1 MSNSYSVNYSNP
13 AKNLPS
19 DITVNDGQLNQ
30 NSSSLTFI
38 GRNYNGS
45 YSSIIS
51 ENLLHLLENFA
62 NYQPPS
68 NPIQGQLWLDTS
80 NPEKH
85 VLRISEGGI
94 NWSPINGIWQQSDDP
109 KGKASIGDIWVNTA
123 GQQLNIWNGTN
134 WTLVG
139 PTLNAGTLTGSHA
152 EEVVDTLNVSHR
164 IIKNYV
170 DGNVIEI
177 IASENFR
184 PNPAILGF
192 HDIKAGI
199 NLYSENISQD
209 PTTIVIP
216 KINGVA
222 NSAANLDITI
232 PYAQTISA
240 NSILRNDIAQ
250 NTNGALT
257 IAVDGK
263 EALLVGSTTPFTI
276 SKIQNGRVVRLN
288 HEYAGQ
294 GQINFDFGNVDA
306 PSTTL
311 MTLVN
316 RQGVGIS
323 LPNNTTP
330 TSTLDVYGNLTV
342 RNNSGT
348 SLSTLNRVNVTSTL
362 TNDTS
367 VNNQALNIVG
377 GVGVSKN
384 IVVGG
389 TSYFKDTIT
398 IGSADSLQYSSAI
411 LPFPGTLL
419 DIGNS
424 TNNQWNTVYARYF
437 GSPSAPGVFTG
448 NLIGTASSLTI
459 VTKFNITGDIASDI
473 INFNGSNDVTLTARL
488 TTDAFTR
495 YDTPPATT
503 NAVLAND
510 IVLSY
515 RAGAVTP
522 YKQTKAEFLAEV
534 NYLPITSSNL
544 KPGSLVPT
552 GTIIPYA
559 GQVTPTGWLDCD
571 GASYSSAGEYIAL
584 ANALASQFRYSVN
597 NFAVPNISPLVSNS
611 STYVAATTVR
621 YIIKT

>member
-30 NSSSLTFI
+30 NSTSLTFI

-45 YSSIIS
+45 YSSIVS

-85 VLRISEGGI
+85 ILRISEGGVS
-94 NWSPINGIWQQSDDP
+94 WSPINGIWQQSDDP
-109 KGKASIGDIWVNTA
+109 KNKASIGDIWVNTA

-209 PTTIVIP
+209 PTVVVIP

-240 NSILRNDIAQ
+240 NSILRNDVAQ
-250 NTNGALT
+250 TTNGSLT
-257 IAVDGK
+257 IGIDGK
-263 EALLVGSTTPFTI
+263 EALLIGSTTPFTI
-276 SKIQNGRVVRLN
+276 SKLQNGRVVRLN
-288 HEYAGQ
+288 NEYTGQ
-294 GQINFDFGNVDA
+294 GQINFDFGNLDA
-306 PSTTL
+306 PPSTL

-316 RQGVGIS
+316 QQGVGIN
-323 LPNNTTP
+323 LPTNTSP

-342 RNNSGT
+342 RNAAGT
-348 SLSTLNRVNVTSTL
+348 SLSTLNQVSITSTL
-362 TNDTS
+362 TDALVVAGS
-367 VNNQALNIVG
+367 VD
-377 GVGVSKN
+377 VSKN

-389 TSYFKDTIT
+389 TSYFKDAIT
-398 IGSADSLQYSSAI
+398 IGTANSLQYSPAI

-419 DIGNS
+419 DIGS
-424 TNNQWNTVYARYF
+424 MGQQWNTVYASYF
-437 GSPSAPGVFTG
+437 GSPTSPGVFVG
-448 NLIGTASSLTI
+448 SLIGTASSLTT

-495 YDTPPATT
+495 YDTSPVTT
-503 NAVLAND
+503 NAILSND
-510 IVLSY
+510 TVLSY

-544 KPGSLVPT
+544 RPGSLVPT

-559 GQVTPTGWLDCD
+559 GQVIPSGWVECN
-571 GASYSSAGEYIAL
+571 GASYSSTGEYIAL
-584 ANALASQFRYSVN
+584 ANALASEFRYSAN